1 MKACIEIP
9 SGVTPDDIIKY
20 FHDHGIAGSWNCDV
34 FNIFRMNGTYTNEK
48 WDLMA
53 SVCSKPFDINGIQV
67 RAHMIMKR
75 KP

>member
-1 MKACIEIP
+1 MKAVFELP
-9 SGVTPDDIIKY
+9 SGVTPADIIQY
-20 FHDHGIAGSWNCDV
+20 FADNGIAGFWDCDEL
-34 FNIFRMNGTYTNEK
+34 NIFRMNGTYTNEK

-53 SVCSKPFDINGIQV
+53 AVCSKPFEIKGKQV